1 MNRLIRMARPAAAA
15 ASILAAGLV
24 VAGCAFLSPNY
35 PDGPQRG
42 PKYLDARAHS
52 DLATTGIE
60 SSDIHT
66 ACNSAVAKL
75 LSDPRLANANEPPR
89 YSVDGY
95 DFVAD
100 INSEFDTKALA
111 DLVRDALVNAG
122 GDRVYV
128 VYTDIPEEVPVD
140 YVIGARITEVSQQAG
155 KQEENYTQIAFQVVD
170 PLSKQV
176 VFSDLYSVK
185 KAAKANTS
193 LY

>member
-1 MNRLIRMARPAAAA
+1 MNRLNRMARPAAAA
-15 ASILAAGLV
+15 ASMVVAAVV

-35 PDGPQRG
+35 PDGPHRG
-42 PKYLDARAHS
+42 PKYLDARAPS
-52 DLATTGIE
+52 DLRTTGIE

-75 LSDPRLANANEPPR
+75 LSEPRLANANEPPR
-89 YSVDGY
+89 YSVDSH
-95 DFVAD
+95 DFIAD
-100 INSEFDTKALA
+100 ISGEFDTQALA
-111 DLVRDALVNAG
+111 DLLRDALVNAG
-122 GDRVYV
+122 GNRVYV

-140 YVIGARITEVSQQAG
+140 YILGARITEVSQQSG
-155 KQEENYTQIAFQVVD
+155 KMEENYTQIAFQVVD

-185 KAAKANTS
+185 KASRANTS